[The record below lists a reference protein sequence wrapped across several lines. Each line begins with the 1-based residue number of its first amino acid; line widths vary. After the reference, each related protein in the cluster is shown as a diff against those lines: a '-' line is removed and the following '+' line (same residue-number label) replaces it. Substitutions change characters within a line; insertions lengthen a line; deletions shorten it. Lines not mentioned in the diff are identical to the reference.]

1 MLGSFARRA
10 ALMFAALVT
19 FTTASVAWGQVYK
32 CTDAAGKTTYSDAA
46 CDAAAK
52 QLKLPEDPKTNV
64 TNPHMC
70 AQMLDE
76 TRRLDAEAD
85 RDAKRGRSETADHAQ
100 QRRKMNKRYSE
111 RCVGISRTGSVQR

>member
-1 MLGSFARRA
+1 M
-10 ALMFAALVT
+10 
-19 FTTASVAWGQVYK
+19 YK

-52 QLKLPEDPKTNV
+52 PLKLPEDPKPND

-85 RDAKRGRSETADHAQ
+85 RDAKRGRAETAEHAQ
-100 QRRKMNKRYSE
+100 QRQKMAKRYSE
-111 RCVGISRTGSVQR
+111 RCVGIARAGAVPR

>member
-1 MLGSFARRA
+1 MKTIVTLAI
-10 ALMFAALVT
+10 FAA
-19 FTTASVAWGQVYK
+19 APVAWGQVYK
-32 CTDAAGKTTYSDAA
+32 CTDASGKTTYSDAA

-52 QLKLPEDPKTNV
+52 PLKLPEDPKTNV

-85 RDAKRGRSETADHAQ
+85 RDAKRGRAESADHAA
-100 QRRKMNKRYSE
+100 QRQKMAKRYSE
-111 RCVGISRTGSVQR
+111 RCMGIARSGAVQR